1 MTPPSTAGESSRAV
15 LTLALGPTLYLDLA
29 INLARSFFQW
39 NQAEAIS
46 FHIVTDRLIILPSD
60 LAAVNLIVVQP
71 GRFGSGF
78 TPKLWLD
85 HLVPAAN
92 NLFID
97 ADCLCFGSLDPVF
110 DRFAGRPVAMIGQT
124 QTDGHF
130 FGDIEALRKRFNL
143 PWIISFVGC
152 VYYVEKSEIAT
163 SVYTEARLLEAQYD
177 QLGLVRLRGVPNDEP
192 LMALAM
198 AGHGLL
204 PLADDGLIK
213 ADAMH
218 YQSIRC
224 LDVVRG
230 VAWVEHPW
238 PEKAVP
244 PVARPVLFHF
254 NAYFTESRFYRRE
267 SIRLELIQRQH
278 WPVLL
283 ASAWALV
290 RYDWPAQTEEKFK
303 NLFRPLYRA
312 IGGTRGIKAGQR

>member
-1 MTPPSTAGESSRAV
+1 
-15 LTLALGPTLYLDLA
+15 
-29 INLARSFFQW
+29 
-39 NQAEAIS
+39 
-46 FHIVTDRLIILPSD
+46 
-60 LAAVNLIVVQP
+60 
-71 GRFGSGF
+71 
-78 TPKLWLD
+78 
-85 HLVPAAN
+85 
-92 NLFID
+92 
-97 ADCLCFGSLDPVF
+97 
-110 DRFAGRPVAMIGQT
+110 
-124 QTDGHF
+124 
-130 FGDIEALRKRFNL
+130 
-143 PWIISFVGC
+143 
-152 VYYVEKSEIAT
+152 
-163 SVYTEARLLEAQYD
+163 
-177 QLGLVRLRGVPNDEP
+177 
-192 LMALAM
+192 MALAM

-303 NLFRPLYRA
+303 TLFRPLYRA